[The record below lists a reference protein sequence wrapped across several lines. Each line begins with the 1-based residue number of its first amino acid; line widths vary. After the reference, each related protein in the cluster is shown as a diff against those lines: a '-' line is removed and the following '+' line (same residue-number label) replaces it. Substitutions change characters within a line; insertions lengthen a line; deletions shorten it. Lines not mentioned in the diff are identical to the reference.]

1 MDNIDQLIAQASQLF
16 TKVFHEISHF
26 TDQVF
31 ISGILGHLWAFLKA
45 IIQFMILALEAIARI
60 LKFLSINI

>member
-1 MDNIDQLIAQASQLF
+1 MDNLSQLIAQASQLF
-16 TKVFHEISHF
+16 TKVFYEISHF

-45 IIQFMILALEAIARI
+45 IIQFIILALEALVRI
-60 LKFLSINI
+60 LKFFVH